1 MNKYGYDVALLAE
14 KVMLHRRLY
23 YAGQPQI
30 SDQEYDAIEDS
41 LRELAPEHPVF
52 DMIGAP
58 LEGDTA
64 RSKKVTHARP
74 MLSLAKTYKRD
85 DLLTWL
91 KDRPALG
98 TYKIDGVSLS
108 LNYENHRLTLAKT
121 RGNGKI
127 GEDVTSKI
135 RWVPDCV
142 LRVADLGVSSF
153 EIRGELFCKQ
163 DRFNQL
169 VAEMKKLDL
178 DLPSSPRNIVAGILG
193 RKQHGELARFFNF
206 FAFDLI
212 VSGSNT
218 SYSTEEEKFKFMEQM
233 SFRLP
238 PYQVVRNADELF
250 AFLQRTQD
258 FMENGDL
265 GIDGAVF
272 SLDDLSLHSELGFT
286 SHHPRYKMSFKW
298 QGQTA
303 VSGIRDI
310 IWNTS
315 RLGVVTPVAIVDPVF
330 LSDAK
335 ITNIT
340 LHNAATIKAY
350 NLKAGDEIEIVR
362 SGEVIPKFLR
372 VVTAKEGDCKLPTQ
386 CPTCET
392 DLYFDEVRLI
402 CANSRGCAAQKVGSI
417 LNWIKCAGID
427 DLSEKRLGVLIDHGL
442 VSEVS
447 DLYSLQIEDFLKLP
461 LTKETMATKLFRNIQ
476 ESKNLPLSQFLSGLG
491 IKGLGKTGWE
501 LLLERFTDLS
511 QLRAASIEE
520 IVEIKGFALKLAEQV
535 VVGLQ
540 EKGGVIDKLL
550 VAGLIPSALSKKDV
564 TGGALEG
571 KQFVITGTHKSPRKK
586 ITDAIEQAGGK
597 VLGSVSKNTDVLIIA
612 DIESNSSKAVK
623 ARQLGLALW
632 DEATLWK
639 QLEQI

>member
-1 MNKYGYDVALLAE
+1 MNKYGDDVASLAE
-14 KVMLHRRLY
+14 KVLFHRRLY

-52 DMIGAP
+52 EMVGSAV
-58 LEGDTA
+58 EGDNL
-64 RSKKVTHARP
+64 RGKKVTHAQP
-74 MLSLAKTYKRD
+74 MLSLAKTYKQE

-91 KDRPALG
+91 KGRPALG

-108 LNYENHRLTLAKT
+108 LNYENYRLTLAKT
-121 RGNGKI
+121 RGNGVI
-127 GEDVTSKI
+127 GEDVTSKVK
-135 RWVPDCV
+135 WVPDCV
-142 LRVADLGVSSF
+142 LNVGEFGTESF
-153 EIRGELFCKQ
+153 EVRGELFCRQ
-163 DRFNQL
+163 DRFNHL
-169 VAEMKKLDL
+169 VAEMKKLNL

-212 VSGSNT
+212 MSGSDDP
-218 SYSTEEEKFKFMEQM
+218 YKTEEDKFKFMEQM
-233 SFRLP
+233 KFRLP
-238 PYQVVRNADELF
+238 PYQIVRNSDELST
-250 AFLQRTQD
+250 FLEQTQK
-258 FMENGDL
+258 FMQSGDV

-272 SLDDLSLHSELGFT
+272 SLNKLALHRELGST

-340 LHNAATIKAY
+340 LHNAAIVKAY

-372 VVTAKEGDCKLPTQ
+372 VVNADNGESELPSQ
-386 CPTCET
+386 CPACGTGL
-392 DLYFDEVRLI
+392 DFDDVRLI
-402 CANSRGCAAQKVGSI
+402 CPNTQGCPAQKIGSI

-427 DLSEKRLGVLIDHGL
+427 DLSEKRLGVLIEHGL
-442 VSEVS
+442 VSEAA
-447 DLYSLQIEDFLKLP
+447 DLYRLEVDDFLTLP
-461 LTKETMATKLFRNIQ
+461 LTKETMASKLYRNIQ
-476 ESKNLPLSQFLSGLG
+476 ESKDLPLTQFLNGLG

-540 EKGGVIDKLL
+540 EKAGDIDKLL
-550 VAGLIPSALSKKDV
+550 EVGLNPIIPTKKVAQGVLA
-564 TGGALEG
+564 G

-586 ITDAIEQAGGK
+586 LTDAIEQAGGK
-597 VLGSVSKNTDVLIIA
+597 VASSVSKNTDFLIIA
-612 DIESNSSKAVK
+612 DVNSTSSKAVK
-623 ARQLGLALW
+623 AKQLGVALW
-632 DEATLWK
+632 NEENLWE
-639 QLEQI
+639 QLGES